1 MTDNVNHP
9 AHYEANGPFECIE
22 LAQHYDFCLGNA
34 IKYVW
39 RHMDKGHP
47 VEDLNKA
54 LWYIQREIDTTDSDY
69 SPAPTG
75 AARKLF
81 TLSDMDYAHMADFWY
96 ALFDG
101 NLTDAKQ
108 EIQTRIE
115 KLTANYRPRV
125 IPTHKT
131 TRQTIRETIK

>member
-1 MTDNVNHP
+1 MGRRHKQGAAMTDNVNHP

-22 LAQHYDFCLGNA
+22 LAQHFNFCIGNA

-54 LWYIQREIDTTDSDY
+54 IWYIQREIDTTDSDY

-81 TLSDMDYAHMADFWY
+81 TLSDMDYAHMADFWH

-108 EIQTRIE
+108 EIQTRINQ
-115 KLTANYRPRV
+115 LTENED
-125 IPTHKT
+125 TK
-131 TRQTIRETIK
+131 